1 MLVTLSE
8 KKFTALQGA
17 LSNLLLIFLLIKD
30 LILGLSSKRSL
41 SSIRY
46 RSTLLKKLA
55 IELLAEPFAIGKAG
69 SIEC

>member
-8 KKFTALQGA
+8 KKFAALQGA
-17 LSNLLLIFLLIKD
+17 LSNLLLIKD

-55 IELLAEPFAIGKAG
+55 IDLLAEPFAIGKAE
-69 SIEC
+69 SIKC